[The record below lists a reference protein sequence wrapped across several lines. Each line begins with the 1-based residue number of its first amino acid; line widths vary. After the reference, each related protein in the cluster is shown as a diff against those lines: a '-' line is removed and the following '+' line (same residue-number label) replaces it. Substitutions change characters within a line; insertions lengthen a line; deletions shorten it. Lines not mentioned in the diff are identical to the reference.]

1 MKYTLIKSELK
12 GTLVPEVVFEN
23 LHDTLGNDL
32 KVILYVIKT
41 EQTDPLKISSDLD
54 ISHASA
60 NAALMHW
67 ADKGLIHCE
76 EETVKKPNK
85 KSGLTS
91 EIVATLSSD
100 PGVKALVKNLQFIF
114 GGPISE
120 SHTNKFLALYLEES
134 IPVDV
139 ILQIAQHYVSSSKT
153 NPTYIGMDN
162 PTYIIKII
170 RSWHTKLGLNTGS
183 AVDEYL
189 ALCEKREKVYAQV
202 CEIFGIG
209 IDKLKSSEKKLIDRW
224 NENFGMSME
233 MIRESYIRAAGNA
246 NIPYCNG
253 ILKSWA
259 QKGYKTP
266 KDLDSVIINITES
279 RRNIDSHSDKP
290 VRKVRQVPTFE
301 D

>member
-100 PGVKALVKNLQFIF
+100 PGVKALVKNLQLIF
-114 GGPISE
+114 SSSLNE
-120 SHTNKFLALYLEES
+120 KYTNKFLALYLEES

-139 ILQIAQHYVSSSKT
+139 ILQISQHHINT
-153 NPTYIGMDN
+153 GIDN
-162 PTYIIKII
+162 PEYIIKVI

>member
-23 LHDTLGNDL
+23 LQDTLGNDL

-76 EETVKKPNK
+76 EETVKKSNK

-100 PGVKALVKNLQFIF
+100 PGVKALVKNLQLIF
-114 GGPISE
+114 SCALNE
-120 SHTNKFLALYLEES
+120 KYTNKFLALYLEES

-139 ILQIAQHYVSSSKT
+139 ILQISQHHI
-153 NPTYIGMDN
+153 NIGIDN
-162 PTYIIKII
+162 PAYIIKVI

-189 ALCEKREKVYAQV
+189 ALCEKREKFYVQV

-224 NENFGMSME
+224 NENFGMSVE
-233 MIRESYIRAAGNA
+233 MIKESYIRAAGNA

>member
-76 EETVKKPNK
+76 EETVKKSNK

-100 PGVKALVKNLQFIF
+100 PGVKALVKNLQLIF
-114 GGPISE
+114 SCALNE
-120 SHTNKFLALYLEES
+120 KYTNKFLALYLEES

-139 ILQIAQHYVSSSKT
+139 ILQISQHH
-153 NPTYIGMDN
+153 I
-162 PTYIIKII
+162 
-170 RSWHTKLGLNTGS
+170 NTGS

-233 MIRESYIRAAGNA
+233 MIKESYIRAAGNA

-290 VRKVRQVPTFE
+290 VRKVRQLPTFE